1 MVYIKNNYVILKKSD
16 VLTCSEWCNCDICL
30 YHVLPRFKYNKQ
42 YVIET
47 NASSFFKWEDAKR
60 LLMFL
65 VLICLLMRV
74 SEPIPYN

>member
-1 MVYIKNNYVILKKSD
+1 MVYMKNNYVILKDSD
-16 VLTCSEWCNCDICL
+16 VLTLWYFL
-30 YHVLPRFKYNKQ
+30 YHFLPRFKYNKQ

-65 VLICLLMRV
+65 VLIYLLMRV

>member
-1 MVYIKNNYVILKKSD
+1 MVYIKSNYVILKDSD
-16 VLTCSEWCNCDICL
+16 VLTSWYFL
-30 YHVLPRFKYNKQ
+30 YHFLLRFKNNKQ
-42 YVIET
+42 YVIDT

-60 LLMFL
+60 LLLFL